1 MHEIGN
7 KVEFTRLL
15 EKYNELSAKIKF
27 NQDDFVNSEVLLTMW
42 LFLQRL
48 VLSLLAVGK
57 T

>member
-48 VLSLLAVGK
+48 VLSLLAVEK
-57 T
+57 N